1 MAHLPTGLLLFTS
14 SLESVGGK
22 ESSRRAHLISHF
34 SVWKQQFYGFLMQ
47 LGFPGGLVVKNPPA
61 SAGDTGLITGSGR
74 SPGGE
79 NGNTSQYSCPGNPID
94 RGPWQA
100 TIYGVSRESDT
111 TEQLNNNN
119 ATKTNR

>member
-74 SPGGE
+74 SPKMAIQSSILAREIPLTEDPGRLPSME
-79 NGNTSQYSCPGNPID
+79 SQ
-94 RGPWQA
+94 
-100 TIYGVSRESDT
+100 ESQI
-111 TEQLNNNN
+111 QLSN
-119 ATKTNR
+119 